1 MIYRSQINL
10 SDHEGDL
17 ALVRSVTFAENGLP
31 QFDGILTEHPSEQG
45 ASFTLVHYREGKPFT
60 SYDVTIIDRRDPDFL
75 KPLEVIYE
83 WTGKGFIAGLSVT
96 SEFPYYINTGAYS
109 DEAALIQAG
118 LVVAPMV
125 VGTAGGFV
133 IGLFACIPSAA
144 QEIGLILIDK
154 QEVLISYARYEY
166 DDLGRLSYMRTFH
179 PSKLPIEVVTTE
191 FLYVGKE
198 LVPSET
204 RVISHPEG
212 IIRTVE

>member
-1 MIYRSQINL
+1 MNL

-17 ALVRSVTFAENGLP
+17 ALVRSVTFTENGLP
-31 QFDGILTEHPSEQG
+31 QFDDILSERPSEQG

-83 WTGKGFIAGLSVT
+83 WTGKGFMAGLSVT
-96 SEFPYYINTGAYS
+96 SEVPYYYINTGAYS

-133 IGLFACIPSAA
+133 VGLFACIPSAA
-144 QEIGLILIDK
+144 KEFGLILVDK
-154 QEVLISYARYEY
+154 QEILISYARYEY
-166 DDLGRLSYMRTFH
+166 DDLGRLIYMRTFH
-179 PSKLPIEVVTTE
+179 PSNPPIEVVTTE

-204 RVISHPEG
+204 RVTSHPEG
-212 IIRTVE
+212 TIRTVE